1 MKRMSSV
8 SFFFVVGLVVGC
20 SAPDPQPPGPPPP
33 PWGVPISGGSMLITR
48 DGRHAVAADPDRDRV
63 LTVDLS
69 SGQVLADVALTPGDE
84 PGRLVEDGAG
94 RIHVAL
100 RRGGA
105 IVTLDPVTRAIA
117 ARRPACPEP
126 RGIAWS
132 ATDDVLH
139 VACTD
144 GTLVTFPAAGGD
156 ATRRLVLDR
165 DLRDVVVTGDL
176 LVVTRFRT
184 AEMLTLDATGA
195 VIHRAQPPMVQRTS
209 FDESDGFE
217 QLVDAP
223 AAVAWRAIPLADG
236 RVLVLHQRQLGL
248 SLKTQETGGYGGGC
262 RGGVVE
268 DAITVTLPG
277 DAPFA
282 VAPPL
287 FGAVPVDIAV
297 SPAGDTIA
305 VAVAGHQAVHTI
317 SYSSL
322 STPDD
327 QPCPFGFLDSGP
339 AISDQLGAPTS
350 IAYAPDGALVVFY
363 PEAPA
368 IAVHRSGDT
377 PQTLSLPGGIG
388 YDAGRELFH
397 RTAGVGVACA
407 SCHPEGRDDGR
418 VWDFAELGPRRT
430 QSIAGNILARAPYHW
445 IGDQADLHALLDD
458 VFVNRMSGGEVSE
471 FQQRSLG
478 PWLDRIPAPAPI
490 AGDTAAIARGQALF
504 ESAQVG
510 CIACHNGPL
519 YTNNQLVN
527 VGTGGV
533 FKVPSLRGVAARPP
547 FLHAGCAPTLLERFT
562 NPCGGGDLH
571 GATSQL
577 TPEQLA
583 DLITYV
589 ESL

>member
-1 MKRMSSV
+1 VKRISAV
-8 SFFFVVGLVVGC
+8 FVVLAVGC
-20 SAPDPQPPGPPPP
+20 SSPDPRPPDPPP
-33 PWGVPISGGSMLITR
+33 PWGVPISGGTMLITR
-48 DGRHAVAADPDRDRV
+48 DGRHAVVADPDRDRV
-63 LTVDLS
+63 LTADLS
-69 SGQVLADVALTPGDE
+69 SGQVIAEVALPGDE
-84 PGRLVEDGAG
+84 PGRLAEDGAG

-105 IVTLDPVTRAIA
+105 IASLDRVTGAVL
-117 ARRPACPEP
+117 ARRAVCPEP

-132 ATDDVLH
+132 ATGDVLH

-144 GTLVTFPAAGGD
+144 GTLATFPAAGGD
-156 ATRRLVLDR
+156 ATRRLTLDR
-165 DLRDVVVTGDL
+165 DLRDVVVTGEQ

-184 AEMLTLDATGA
+184 AEMLTLDAQGTIVA
-195 VIHRAQPPMVQRTS
+195 RALPPMVQRS
-209 FDESDGFE
+209 DFDENTGFE
-217 QLVDAP
+217 ELVDAP

-236 RVLVLHQRQLGL
+236 RVLVLHQRQLNL
-248 SLKTQETGGYGGGC
+248 SLKTQETGGYGAGC

-268 DAITVTLPG
+268 DALTVTQPG
-277 DAPFA
+277 GTPFA

-287 FGAVPVDIAV
+287 FGALPVDLAV

-305 VAVAGHQAVHTI
+305 VAVAGHQAVHTLA
-317 SYSSL
+317 YSSL

-339 AISDQLGAPTS
+339 AISDLLGAPTS
-350 IAYAPDGALVVFY
+350 VAYAPDGSLVIYY

-368 IAVHRSGDT
+368 IVVRGSSLT
-377 PQTLSLPGGIG
+377 PRTISLPGGIG

-430 QSIAGNILARAPYHW
+430 QSIAGGILARAPYHW

-458 VFVNRMSGGEVSE
+458 VFVNRMSGGDLTE
-471 FQQRSLG
+471 FQQQSLG

-490 AGDTAAIARGQALF
+490 AGDAGAIARGQALF

-577 TPEQLA
+577 TAGELA
-583 DLITYV
+583 DLVAYV